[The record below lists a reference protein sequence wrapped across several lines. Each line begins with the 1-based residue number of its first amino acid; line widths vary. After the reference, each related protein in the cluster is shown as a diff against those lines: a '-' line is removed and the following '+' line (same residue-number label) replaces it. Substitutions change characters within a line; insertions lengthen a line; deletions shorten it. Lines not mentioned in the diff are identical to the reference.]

1 MLMRVIAGLLVVL
14 AIIGWSAGPACAETA
29 AGPAEAPEGTA
40 SQTDHKAGGAH
51 GAKHGGEGDLNP
63 IDFSGYNWPG
73 DLAVWTA
80 VVFLVVLA
88 ILWKFAWTPITQGLE
103 KREHQI
109 ADQIAQAEHSNQ
121 EARRL
126 LEEYQKKLEAA
137 RDEVRGIVDQG
148 RRDAEQLGRQM
159 LDKAKADATAERDRA
174 LQQIETATAGALKEL
189 AERSATL
196 AVELAGKIVRDR
208 LTPQDHS
215 RLVQEAVAKFAGNGS
230 KK

>member
-1 MLMRVIAGLLVVL
+1 MFTRLSSAVRLGTLSIAATVWCAAPAWALGSEGTVNTSPLEFKKDL
-14 AIIGWSAGPACAETA
+14 AI
-29 AGPAEAPEGTA
+29 
-40 SQTDHKAGGAH
+40 
-51 GAKHGGEGDLNP
+51 
-63 IDFSGYNWPG
+63 
-73 DLAVWTA
+73 WTA
-80 VVFLVVLA
+80 VVFLVLLA
-88 ILWKFAWTPITQGLE
+88 ILWRFAWGPIAQGLA

-126 LEEYQKKLEAA
+126 LEEYQQKLVAA

-159 LDKAKADATAERDRA
+159 LEKAKADATAERDRA
-174 LQQIETATAGALKEL
+174 LQQIEMATTGALKEL

-196 AVELAGKIVRDR
+196 AVELAGKIVRTQ
-208 LTPQDHS
+208 LNPKDHA

-230 KK
+230 SKK